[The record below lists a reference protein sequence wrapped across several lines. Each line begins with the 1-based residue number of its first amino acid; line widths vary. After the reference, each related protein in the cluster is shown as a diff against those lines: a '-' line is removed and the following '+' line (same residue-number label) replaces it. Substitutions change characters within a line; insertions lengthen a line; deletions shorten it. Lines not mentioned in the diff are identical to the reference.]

1 MNLKELTIQQHRNA
15 ERQQFAGL
23 LMSGSIPRSI
33 YLRYLVNQHACYSAL
48 ENHDLFDL
56 PHKDL
61 ERRKKI
67 QKDIHELNDV
77 LKIDVNAMLTASTLE
92 YLNHVK
98 NIKHQNDFIAHVYVR
113 YLGDLR
119 GGQMIAKKIPGKG
132 CYYNFQ
138 NPNELANCIY
148 RLLNEDMA
156 DEAKKVFNF
165 ATRLFI
171 EMYDVM
177 LLENKNSKPI

>member
-119 GGQMIAKKIPGKG
+119 GGQMIAKKIPGAG
-132 CYYNFQ
+132 RYYSFE
-138 NPNELANCIY
+138 NPNELAQSIY
-148 RLLNEDMA
+148 KVLHDDMA
-156 DEAKKVFNF
+156 EEAKLVFDF

-171 EMYDVM
+171 EMYDFM
-177 LLENKNSKPI
+177 LNNK